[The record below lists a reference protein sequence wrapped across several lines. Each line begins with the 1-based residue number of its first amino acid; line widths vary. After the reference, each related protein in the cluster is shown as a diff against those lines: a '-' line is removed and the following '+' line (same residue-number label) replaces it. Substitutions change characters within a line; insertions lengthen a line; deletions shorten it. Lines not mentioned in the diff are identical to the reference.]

1 MRPARSPDPLWTR
14 VVALLATLAVLSIGL
29 WLLWQL
35 PQERDE
41 RPEARIQLRWLLP
54 LAPQLATPAA
64 VPGSNAP
71 LPVTSQPPSPGSS
84 EVDHVSMRAAP
95 ILPSTASAATALPPS
110 RSSRSLYGSDGQI
123 VLAPQ
128 TVRQD
133 RQQSNAERVFEHR
146 DELATGVG
154 ERATAN
160 LFSGTPAGTRQ
171 SRKERLLYGR
181 DIQAAEARRPP
192 DIAFNPSLHERPSDL
207 GSEASGDAYKA
218 APIRYDKA
226 PGLDGEA
233 SRRIRATLGDLQQ
246 RYRRCSPAQRSQ
258 WLAPA
263 LAQLEA
269 LQRVEYR
276 FNHGADPVEAE
287 HSLPSAAD
295 NAYDMARRALWDAER
310 RMKTCS

>member
-1 MRPARSPDPLWTR
+1 MRPTRSPDPLWTR
-14 VVALLATLAVLSIGL
+14 AVALLATLAVLSIGL

-35 PQERDE
+35 PQSRDPSPQS
-41 RPEARIQLRWLLP
+41 RLQLRWRLPAAPLTPTDAAP
-54 LAPQLATPAA
+54 LASPVLQPAA
-64 VPGSNAP
+64 APRPPPMTADTPGGGS
-71 LPVTSQPPSPGSS
+71 LP
-84 EVDHVSMRAAP
+84 RADRV
-95 ILPSTASAATALPPS
+95 LPPAAARAS
-110 RSSRSLYGSDGQI
+110 DASPRSLYGSDGQV

-128 TVRQD
+128 SVRQG

-146 DELATGVG
+146 DALATGVG

-160 LFSGTPAGTRQ
+160 LFSGRRAGTRQ
-171 SRKERLLYGR
+171 KRVESLLYGE

-207 GSEASGDAYKA
+207 GSEATGDAYKA
-218 APIRYDKA
+218 APVRYEPA

-233 SRRIRATLGDLQQ
+233 SRRIRAALGDLEQ

-287 HSLPSAAD
+287 HSLRSAAD

-310 RMKTCS
+310 RMKACG